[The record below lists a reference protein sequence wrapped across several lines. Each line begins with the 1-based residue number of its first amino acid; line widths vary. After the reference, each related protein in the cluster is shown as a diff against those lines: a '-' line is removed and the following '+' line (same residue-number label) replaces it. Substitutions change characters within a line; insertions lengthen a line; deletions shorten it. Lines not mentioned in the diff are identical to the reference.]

1 MPRFVSKCP
10 FCDDNRYRHWY
21 HDGCPSEYK
30 EYIDIEGNITCDC
43 GDKWHLVN
51 TKFYC
56 STHSSW
62 KYVTSEI
69 KLRYLLA
76 CICKIDEADD
86 EFLDKLGENVVG
98 KWGATH

>member
-1 MPRFVSKCP
+1 MPRFASKCP
-10 FCDDNRYRHWY
+10 FCEDNRYKYWH
-21 HDGCPSEYK
+21 HEGCPSGYK

-62 KYVTSEI
+62 KIFTDEI
-69 KLRYLLA
+69 RLYILLGN
-76 CICKIDEADD
+76 ICKIDSVDD
-86 EFLDKLGENVVG
+86 DFVDKLGKNVLQ
-98 KWGATH
+98 KWKDTH